1 MKIRKKYQVSHL
13 EKIGRTITHFS
24 FAAMWFRLYGQV
36 KTPYVADFLKE
47 VNVSQQ
53 VKNMLESPIVY
64 SSIII
69 RHMVINLINMNNIFQ
84 FGALSY
90 GITNLFPLYVCFFFL
105 FILVMLVK

>member
-1 MKIRKKYQVSHL
+1 
-13 EKIGRTITHFS
+13 
-24 FAAMWFRLYGQV
+24 MWFRLYGQV

-90 GITNLFPLYVCFFFL
+90 GIRTFSRFMCVSSFL